1 MAAKSSDAQ
10 VPEDDDLESS
20 EENGKIYE
28 ITDALSCSG
37 SQQSITHSNE
47 VNASLNVGKFFL
59 SIGKFLP
66 CNDHVG
72 FCFRCLLPV
81 FFYFCDS

>member
-28 ITDALSCSG
+28 ITDAGIFNVVCRFVRTFISDNTRVLLDVTSNLM
-37 SQQSITHSNE
+37 SICVGTLLR
-47 VNASLNVGKFFL
+47 SLYPR
-59 SIGKFLP
+59 S
-66 CNDHVG
+66 
-72 FCFRCLLPV
+72 
-81 FFYFCDS
+81 S